1 MNNAPAVAMNDTP
14 DLAMNNAPLAETFEE
29 RILFLLSQNYQL
41 TSLQQGSSLTCC
53 HPIRQGEA
61 LSPIHWR
68 IVLHRPPSLIFSYGW
83 GNTWWDALKDSL
95 ADYKKQAQVPVTPTW
110 LSITDFEL

>member
-1 MNNAPAVAMNDTP
+1 MNDALSS
-14 DLAMNNAPLAETFEE
+14 DMHAAPLSFEE

-41 TSLQQGSSLTCC
+41 TSLQQGNSTIRH
-53 HPIRQGEA
+53 HPIRQNEA
-61 LSPIHWR
+61 LSLLHWR

-95 ADYKKQAQVPVTPTW
+95 TDYKRQEAAAAPTTW
-110 LSITDFEL
+110 LSISDFDL

>member
-1 MNNAPAVAMNDTP
+1 MNDAEGIAMNYAEGSAMND
-14 DLAMNNAPLAETFEE
+14 APSSFEE

-41 TSLQQGSSLTCC
+41 TSLQQGSSTIRH
-53 HPIRQGEA
+53 HPLRQSEA
-61 LSPIHWR
+61 LSPLHWR

-95 ADYKKQAQVPVTPTW
+95 ADYKRQEAAPTTW
-110 LSITDFEL
+110 LSISDFDL

>member
-1 MNNAPAVAMNDTP
+1 MNAT
-14 DLAMNNAPLAETFEE
+14 APLVESFEE

-41 TSLQQGSSLTCC
+41 TSLQQGSSTIRH
-53 HPIRQGEA
+53 HPLRQSEA
-61 LSPIHWR
+61 LSPTHWR

-95 ADYKKQAQVPVTPTW
+95 ADYKKQEAAAASTTW
-110 LSITDFEL
+110 LSISDFDL